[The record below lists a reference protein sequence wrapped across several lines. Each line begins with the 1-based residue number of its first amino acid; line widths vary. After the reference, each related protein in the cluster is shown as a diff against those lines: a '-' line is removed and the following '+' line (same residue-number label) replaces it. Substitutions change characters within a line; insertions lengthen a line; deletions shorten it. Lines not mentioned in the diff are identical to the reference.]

1 MYLIMLIIVL
11 AKVRWRLAR
20 GLVKHRHLFC
30 DFVPPFFGK
39 RHLFLSPNCHFL
51 YFQGNV

>member
-30 DFVPPFFGK
+30 DFVPSFFFWEK
-39 RHLFLSPNCHFL
+39 TLVF
-51 YFQGNV
+51 VT